1 MSDYSDSQTSI
12 VPVDREVSQPEAIA
26 SNRQHVEQLAQ
37 EFLELK
43 LEFLSE
49 SDRQLQQVRQLRRQV
64 GVLTWILGA
73 AIAVLGGVFLW
84 LGYTLKVEQTRLSQQ
99 VQSSGDRQELAQLQ
113 QQIDSLRRQIPDNLD
128 GDLAANRDRLE
139 ALESRIE
146 AIATDVQTRSQ
157 TLAVLTRA
165 LQDLIEV
172 QSPASTATS
181 PDPDPSR
188 DRADAEDNMTDT
200 EADESNAEGE

>member
-1 MSDYSDSQTSI
+1 
-12 VPVDREVSQPEAIA
+12 
-26 SNRQHVEQLAQ
+26 
-37 EFLELK
+37 
-43 LEFLSE
+43 
-49 SDRQLQQVRQLRRQV
+49 LRRQV

-73 AIAVLGGVFLW
+73 AIALLGGVFLW
-84 LGYTLKVEQTRLSQQ
+84 LGYTLKVEQARLSQQ

-113 QQIDSLRRQIPDNLD
+113 QQIDSLRQQIPDNLD

-139 ALESRIE
+139 ALDSRIE

-181 PDPDPSR
+181 PDPDSSR
-188 DRADAEDNMTDT
+188 DRADDAEENMTDP